1 MSQTGYEASS
11 IVEAYRQR
19 TVGSDKVCL
28 EIGKFGPCGYTVLS
42 GLSLLD
48 ERLQFRFHLG
58 RGQLGRLGRLDF
70 FDEGFEGV
78 WLVHRKLRKGLT
90 IHLDAELL

>member
-1 MSQTGYEASS
+1 MCSAVIAHLIAG
-11 IVEAYRQR
+11 
-19 TVGSDKVCL
+19 TVGSDEACL

-78 WLVHRKLRKGLT
+78 RLVHRKLRKGLT